1 MRQSLPSNRMKRSWR
16 NCAAALLCAGSSG
29 CVPTPVQVTCQY
41 PAPPEVLMVPPPPP
55 ASFTDRLNSILSPYL
70 TSPAKPTN

>member
-1 MRQSLPSNRMKRSWR
+1 MPQSLPSNRMRPSLR
-16 NCAAALLCAGSSG
+16 CCAAGLLCAGLSA
-29 CVPTPVQVTCQY
+29 CAPVQVTCQY
-41 PAPPEVLMVPPPPP
+41 PAPPDPLMVPPPAP